1 MSNKLHNLYAE
12 TVIREVLRDVGVEPL
27 NEMAPTYGKRIEK
40 PSISVHYIG
49 RNHLCTDY
57 FKLVR
62 GTSYESSP
70 VVCRISLREAKYII
84 HDKSGKKSSRKG
96 TKGKGGKKTQFF
108 PTPEEIDALVEL
120 LAKDSDRYDGMNTL
134 QAMMVDANEHLK
146 NNGFKPINPDAVT
159 PKTYSNLPVYV

>member
-1 MSNKLHNLYAE
+1 MDRKSNKAH
-12 TVIREVLRDVGVEPL
+12 VDHMIRNVLEYIGAKPL
-27 NEMAPTYGKRIEK
+27 NEMAPIYGKRIEK

-49 RNHLCTDY
+49 RNRHCTDY

-70 VVCRISLREAKYII
+70 VVCRISLREPTYII
-84 HDKSGKKSSRKG
+84 HDKSGRKTSRKG
-96 TKGKGGKKTQFF
+96 TKGKGRKKTQFF

-120 LAKDSDRYDGMNTL
+120 LAKDSDRYEGMNTL

-146 NNGFKPINPDAVT
+146 NNGFKPMNPEAVT
-159 PKTYSNLPVYV
+159 PKSYFNLPVYE